1 MKIAIDIKLLAQT
14 KTGIA
19 AFTKNL
25 LMDIHHATYRDMEIY
40 LLCPDGAII
49 DASAIGAMKSLPVV
63 KPHCMNS
70 MVNHFLYDQYSIL
83 KTLNRLRPDVF
94 YVPYF
99 DIPYFY
105 NGSLITS
112 IHDMTMYN
120 QSSLYP
126 KGQRLYFCTLLKRA
140 IERSKY
146 IVTISNTS
154 KREICST
161 FSFPPENVIVWYIR
175 PKKEFLTA
183 PDNNTD
189 LEQIRKKY
197 SLPEEFILYTGGVD
211 PRKNI
216 DGLIRSYTKLESMN
230 TNVPSLVITG
240 ALNEHSIRML
250 QNLGVHKENDSV
262 CLPGYIEERDLPF
275 VYALSLF
282 TVYASSYEGFG
293 IPLVESMA
301 SGKAVCCPDIELFH
315 EVAGD
320 VPLYYNHTNDKALAE
335 AMLLL
340 LTDSTLRKS
349 KEKDGLKKADFYKNI
364 NHAQSFENLLRQAA
378 VQQ

>member
-1 MKIAIDIKLLAQT
+1 MKIAIDIKLLVQT

-19 AFTKNL
+19 AFIKNL
-25 LMDIHHATYRDMEIY
+25 LMDVHSAPYHDMEIY
-40 LLCPDGAII
+40 LLCPDGAVI
-49 DASAIGAMKSLPVV
+49 DSATMGAMKSLSVV
-63 KPHCMNS
+63 KPHFMNS
-70 MVNHFLYDQYSIL
+70 MLNHFMYDQWSIL
-83 KTLNRLRPDVF
+83 KTLNKLKPDVF

-105 NGSLITS
+105 NGTLITS

-175 PKKEFLTA
+175 PKKEFLTT
-183 PDNNTD
+183 PDSNTD

-216 DGLIRSYTKLESMN
+216 DGLVRSYRKLKSMKAY
-230 TNVPSLVITG
+230 VPSLVITG
-240 ALNEHSIRML
+240 ASKDYSMRLLRD
-250 QNLGVHKENDSV
+250 LGVNKENDSV
-262 CLPGYIEERDLPF
+262 CLPGYIDERDLPF

-320 VPLYYNHTNDKALAE
+320 VPMFYERTNDGALAE
-335 AMLLL
+335 AMLRL
-340 LTDSTLRKS
+340 LTDTPLRKS

-378 VQQ
+378 IR